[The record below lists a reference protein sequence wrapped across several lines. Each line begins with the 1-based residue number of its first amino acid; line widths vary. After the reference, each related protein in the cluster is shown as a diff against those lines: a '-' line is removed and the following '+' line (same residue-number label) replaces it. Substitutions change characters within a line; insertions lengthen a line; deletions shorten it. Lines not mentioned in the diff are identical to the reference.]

1 MCLKVISNK
10 NDVSFWCFQSQT
22 TGNSLRG
29 LFNVSVCESVF
40 VCVLE
45 RERKIDWKRDREQF
59 CAWIGDFWNTVF
71 LYFCHCCSISSMWAN
86 TSQWERKIG
95 RAVEK
100 TQTQT
105 QTYLFPSNQS
115 IKRFGQQKT
124 WNIAG
129 ADFDQLKI
137 FIFLRNNLI

>member
-40 VCVLE
+40 VCVFE

-105 QTYLFPSNQS
+105 QTLVSKQS
-115 IKRFGQQKT
+115 KYKKVWSTENLKHCWCRFRPTQ
-124 WNIAG
+124 NIYFSA
-129 ADFDQLKI
+129 
-137 FIFLRNNLI
+137 